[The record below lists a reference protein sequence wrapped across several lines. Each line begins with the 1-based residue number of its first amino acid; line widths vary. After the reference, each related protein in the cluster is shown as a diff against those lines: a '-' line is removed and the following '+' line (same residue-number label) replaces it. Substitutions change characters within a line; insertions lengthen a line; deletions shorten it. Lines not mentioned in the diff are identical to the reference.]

1 MNDNRLNSLS
11 FWHFLVGII
20 RIVSVYIAMFKKQI
34 KEFMK
39 FFFYRDVEIDTF
51 FLNSGTLVLN
61 ELVALDF
68 TTFGTKNVLKY
79 LKIGGGVRYN

>member
-1 MNDNRLNSLS
+1 
-11 FWHFLVGII
+11 
-20 RIVSVYIAMFKKQI
+20 
-34 KEFMK
+34 MK

-51 FLNSGTLVLN
+51 FLNSGTLVIN

-79 LKIGGGVRYN
+79 LKIGGG